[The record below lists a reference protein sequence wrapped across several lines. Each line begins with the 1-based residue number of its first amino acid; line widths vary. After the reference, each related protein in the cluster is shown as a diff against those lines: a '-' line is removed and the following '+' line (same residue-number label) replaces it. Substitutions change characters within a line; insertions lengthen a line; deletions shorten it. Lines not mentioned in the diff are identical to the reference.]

1 MGPPSLDFVVG
12 RYADDRI
19 IDTRNYAGAHG
30 NIGCCDVRCNH
41 GYGPAATNIFV
52 EGGEHNS
59 RPCRSATPEK
69 MSRKRISPGQVVNG
83 ACGSRKRSR
92 GLIAVEF
99 NTSKIKDIEH
109 FNLNIL
115 GDAIGAAD
123 EVECLR
129 NRICGGLVARA
140 NGGVHDGHERF
151 LLSQERGLLRLG
163 SAVREQGSVVTRLRL
178 VHR

>member
-1 MGPPSLDFVVG
+1 
-12 RYADDRI
+12 
-19 IDTRNYAGAHG
+19 
-30 NIGCCDVRCNH
+30 
-41 GYGPAATNIFV
+41 
-52 EGGEHNS
+52 
-59 RPCRSATPEK
+59 

-83 ACGSRKRSR
+83 ARGSRKRSR

-115 GDAIGAAD
+115 GGAAD

-129 NRICGGLVARA
+129 YRICGGLVARA
-140 NGGVHDGHERF
+140 NGGMHDGHERF

>member
-1 MGPPSLDFVVG
+1 MGPKAFDFIVCW
-12 RYADDRI
+12 YADDRI

-30 NIGCCDVRCNH
+30 NIGCCDVRCDH
-41 GYGPAATNIFV
+41 GYRPAATNIFV

-59 RPCRSATPEK
+59 RPCRAATPEK

-109 FNLNIL
+109 FNFNIL
-115 GDAIGAAD
+115 RDSLGAAD
-123 EVECLR
+123 KVKCLC
-129 NRICGGLVARA
+129 NRVGGGFVARSNRCVH
-140 NGGVHDGHERF
+140 NGY
-151 LLSQERGLLRLG
+151 
-163 SAVREQGSVVTRLRL
+163 
-178 VHR
+178 